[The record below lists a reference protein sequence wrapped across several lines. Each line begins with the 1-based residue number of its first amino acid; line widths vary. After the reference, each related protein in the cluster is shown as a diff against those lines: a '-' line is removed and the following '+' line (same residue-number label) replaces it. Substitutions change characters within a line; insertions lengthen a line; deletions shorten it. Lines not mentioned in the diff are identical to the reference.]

1 MAETG
6 DAVSLICKSLIDGDE
21 DEANKFRFSINVANP
36 GIKFG
41 VQLYRSNVF
50 LLDVRKVFDYLA
62 QSYSREG
69 RGRVS

>member
-1 MAETG
+1 
-6 DAVSLICKSLIDGDE
+6 
-21 DEANKFRFSINVANP
+21 
-36 GIKFG
+36 
-41 VQLYRSNVF
+41 LYRSNVF